1 MTIRCYSSNSSL
13 EPSGSSPSAMT
24 HKTKNSVFS
33 RKRKKKKKAEE
44 HLQPPQ
50 EARKVMGRSLT
61 WPKSTRGERKDLV
74 PLLTLVEALCFPY
87 SWKTTRKRKKKRL
100 CFSLCFAKSLS
111 YSLSALVEVGIT
123 LSLLAKNKKKKKSCS
138 LSPSLSLFFGPSK
151 KIKEEIAKASPLL
164 VNVKGA
170 NDKT

>member
-87 SWKTTRKRKKKRL
+87 SWTTTRKRKKKE
-100 CFSLCFAKSLS
+100 
-111 YSLSALVEVGIT
+111 ALF
-123 LSLLAKNKKKKKSCS
+123 
-138 LSPSLSLFFGPSK
+138 LSLFC
-151 KIKEEIAKASPLL
+151 
-164 VNVKGA
+164 
-170 NDKT
+170 

>member
-1 MTIRCYSSNSSL
+1 
-13 EPSGSSPSAMT
+13 
-24 HKTKNSVFS
+24 
-33 RKRKKKKKAEE
+33 
-44 HLQPPQ
+44 
-50 EARKVMGRSLT
+50 MGRSLT

-74 PLLTLVEALCFPY
+74 PLLTLVEA
-87 SWKTTRKRKKKRL
+87 
-100 CFSLCFAKSLS
+100 LCFAKSLS

-138 LSPSLSLFFGPSK
+138 LSLSLSLFFGPSK

>member
-1 MTIRCYSSNSSL
+1 MTIRCYSSYSSL

-24 HKTKNSVFS
+24 HKTKNSVLS
-33 RKRKKKKKAEE
+33 RKIKKKKKAEE

-74 PLLTLVEALCFPY
+74 PLLTLAEALCFPY
-87 SWKTTRKRKKKRL
+87 SWTTTRKRKKKRL
-100 CFSLCFAKSLS
+100 CFSLCFAKNLS

-138 LSPSLSLFFGPSK
+138 LSLSLFFGPSK

>member
-1 MTIRCYSSNSSL
+1 MTIRCYSSYSSL

-87 SWKTTRKRKKKRL
+87 SWTTTRKGKKRGSVSL
-100 CFSLCFAKSLS
+100 FVLLRVSVTPSLPWLKWVLLSHSWLKIRRRRKVALSLSLSLCFLVQAK
-111 YSLSALVEVGIT
+111 
-123 LSLLAKNKKKKKSCS
+123 K
-138 LSPSLSLFFGPSK
+138 
-151 KIKEEIAKASPLL
+151 
-164 VNVKGA
+164 
-170 NDKT
+170 